1 MKYGHGWTFPLSL
14 GLARGAGLQA
24 FVAAPRVYARE
35 AAITLAQARALALKQ
50 VPGGRVVSE
59 ELRHAGCGARG
70 TLHFSF
76 QIRRG
81 RQAQEVHI
89 DATTGMLKRG

>member
-1 MKYGHGWTFPLSL
+1 MKHGHGWTFPLSL

-35 AAITLAQARALALKQ
+35 AALTLAEARTLALKQ

-59 ELRHAGCGARG
+59 ELRRAGCDARG
-70 TLHFSF
+70 ALYFSF

-81 RQAQEVHI
+81 RHAQEVHI
-89 DATTGMLKRG
+89 HATTGGVE